1 MLVIAW
7 TIVGLIALFIICSCI
22 KSCVRMA
29 TVKRFKNVPIQTP
42 TVITYKDK
50 IIQSLFDGAVEKFFK
65 YKGMTFWYYKDSKYY
80 FETRRFN
87 IVNVKNE
94 IARYYDKLRQKH
106 PGITDFF
113 VSIIENNNCLNWEYD
128 PIDLNSY
135 DPPKSAKNICIDELN
150 KLIENK

>member
-1 MLVIAW
+1 MSVFVW
-7 TIVGLIALFIICSCI
+7 TIVGLITPFIICCIIIYCYI
-22 KSCVRMA
+22 KSYNRTA
-29 TVKRFKNVPIQTP
+29 ALEHFKNSPSQTP
-42 TVITYKDK
+42 ALMTY
-50 IIQSLFDGAVEKFFK
+50 KFFK

-87 IVNVKNE
+87 VVDVKNKTT
-94 IARYYDKLRQKH
+94 RYYDKLRQKY

-113 VSIIENNNCLNWEYD
+113 VSMIENNNCLKWEYD

-135 DPPKSAKNICIDELN
+135 DPPKSAKDICIDELN

>member
-22 KSCVRMA
+22 KSWVRTA
-29 TVKRFKNVPIQTP
+29 TVERFKNVPIQTP

-80 FETRRFN
+80 FETRHYNVFD
-87 IVNVKNE
+87 VKNK
-94 IARYYDKLRQKH
+94 IARYYDELRKEH

-113 VSIIENNNCLNWEYD
+113 VSMIENKNSLKWEYD
-128 PIDLNSY
+128 PIDINTY
-135 DPPKSAKNICIDELN
+135 APPKSAKDICIDELN

>member
-29 TVKRFKNVPIQTP
+29 TVERFKNVPIQTP

-50 IIQSLFDGAVEKFFK
+50 IIQSLFDDAVEKFFK

-80 FETRRFN
+80 FETRHYN
-87 IVNVKNE
+87 VVDVKNK
-94 IARYYDKLRQKH
+94 IVRYYDELRKEH

-113 VSIIENNNCLNWEYD
+113 VSMIENNNRLKWEYD

-135 DPPKSAKNICIDELN
+135 VPPKSAKDICIDELN